1 MYGGCV
7 QQNCS
12 IDDLVWV
19 TITTERAAP
28 GHTLPCLPPSASYP
42 AGYRPSKVK
51 QTFSV
56 SVPDNGELG
65 CGPVPGPIARLRD
78 LAPLAHG

>member
-1 MYGGCV
+1 MTPTDRSRVLWLTGAALAMTACGTVRAGNGTGGARPEA
-7 QQNCS
+7 
-12 IDDLVWV
+12 D
-19 TITTERAAP
+19 
-28 GHTLPCLPPSASYP
+28 AS
-42 AGYRPSKVK
+42 G